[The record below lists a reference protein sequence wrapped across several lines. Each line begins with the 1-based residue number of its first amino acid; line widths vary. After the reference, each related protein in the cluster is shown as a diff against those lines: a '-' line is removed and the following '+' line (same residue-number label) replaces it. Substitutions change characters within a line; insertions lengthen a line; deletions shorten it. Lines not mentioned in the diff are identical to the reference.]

1 MTTAFEELKTKDTT
15 KLREKLYNHLGQA
28 EYFRRRNVS
37 KPITPKEQEFIRK
50 VLQNRVTKLPS
61 TKSKKKLCGNKFKS
75 VRKVFLL
82 VLQIVNLVGQ
92 LIYLFLQTF
101 DVIFQ
106 IIVVITHHCIDKI
119 ALTSD
124 IPKTPPTIS
133 KTEKYALIRNI
144 VAFELP

>member
-106 IIVVITHHCIDKI
+106 IIVVITHHCIYKNSIDERHSQN
-119 ALTSD
+119 TSHN
-124 IPKTPPTIS
+124 KQ
-133 KTEKYALIRNI
+133 N
-144 VAFELP
+144 

>member
-101 DVIFQ
+101 DVILQ
-106 IIVVITHHCIDKI
+106 IIVVITHHCIDKNSI
-119 ALTSD
+119 DERHSQNTSHN
-124 IPKTPPTIS
+124 KQNRKVCFNQEYS
-133 KTEKYALIRNI
+133 C
-144 VAFELP
+144 F

>member
-37 KPITPKEQEFIRK
+37 KPITPKKQEFIRK

-82 VLQIVNLVGQ
+82 VLQIVNLVSQ
-92 LIYLFLQTF
+92 LIYFSSKRLTLSSKSSLLSLT
-101 DVIFQ
+101 IAS
-106 IIVVITHHCIDKI
+106 TKI

-133 KTEKYALIRNI
+133 KTEKYALIKNI